1 MAFVGGF
8 VDCDIDR
15 VVNICRT
22 LDGPFDLDDPFIA
35 NGPNGLVSSAV
46 LPLMPFTATSRVLT
60 VVDVISHM
68 DGLDLNSIFGILHVK
83 NYNNLPPELKPAVG
97 IPAPLKM
104 QFVVTAN
111 PDGTHH
117 VLKFFHF
124 MRPTPVDI
132 AKSICVGEVKSIQTL
147 SINPA
152 LHKKSAQWLLEQM
165 GGLQLLWFCLTP
177 PPAEIAEMV
186 DIDKGFDFIEEK
198 APRDSTGT
206 KQLRWSLR

>member
-1 MAFVGGF
+1 MGW
-8 VDCDIDR
+8 
-15 VVNICRT
+15 T
-22 LDGPFDLDDPFIA
+22 LVPF
-35 NGPNGLVSSAV
+35 
-46 LPLMPFTATSRVLT
+46 
-60 VVDVISHM
+60 
-68 DGLDLNSIFGILHVK
+68 FGILHVK
-83 NYNNLPPELKPAVG
+83 NYNNLPPELKPAVE

-104 QFVVTAN
+104 QLVVTAN

-147 SINPA
+147 SVNPT

-206 KQLRWSLR
+206 KQLRWITKWTCKENTRSPIQGYNDLFLFIKCIEYRISQNHYKTL